1 MLIKLILLFDSR
13 VWSKDSI
20 DSIDKWRVMGRVW
33 NLKGMFGIMVF
44 VVRKNVI

>member
-1 MLIKLILLFDSR
+1 MLTKPTSSFDSR

-20 DSIDKWRVMGRVW
+20 DSIDKWRAMGRGW
-33 NLKGMFGIMVF
+33 NPKGMLGTTAL